1 MNEIINLGYS
11 SEVFMNNSG
20 ELIMFFWRKKFDGKF

>member
-1 MNEIINLGYS
+1 MNEIINLDYS

-20 ELIMFFWRKKFDGKF
+20 ELIMFFLEEEI